1 MYLMCFE
8 ANQEYS
14 YRRHDMTYL
23 ALKSMA
29 VIAATT
35 VMLSACS
42 SLPGT
47 GGGIVAKTSAP
58 LTGAQE
64 VPPVSTAASGR
75 STITVGADRSV
86 TGSVIVTGMEGTAAH
101 IHQGAAG
108 SNGPVILPLTKTS
121 ATTFAVPAGSR
132 LSDAQYAAYMNGGL
146 YINVHSAAHPGGEV
160 RMQLKP

>member
-1 MYLMCFE
+1 
-8 ANQEYS
+8 
-14 YRRHDMTYL
+14 MTYQNFKFKA
-23 ALKSMA
+23 AL
-29 VIAATT
+29 AATAIL
-35 VMLSACS
+35 LSACS
-42 SLPGT
+42 ALPGK
-47 GGGIVAKTSAP
+47 GGGIVERNSAP

-75 STITVGADRSV
+75 STITVGTDRSV

-101 IHQGAAG
+101 IHQGVAG
-108 SNGPVILPLTKTS
+108 SNGPVIIPLTKTS

-132 LSDAQYAAYMNGGL
+132 LNDAQYAAYMNSGL